1 LHKRRNIAEHLPDK
15 DKDWVD
21 AKLVKA
27 FGHADPGQRLRNAKH
42 LAAQLDN
49 NYPG

>member
-27 FGHADPGQRLRNAKH
+27 FSHPDPEHGLRTP
-42 LAAQLDN
+42 N
-49 NYPG
+49 NLPHN